1 MVGYIYNCRIQ
12 KTEAE
17 GLGVQGQYELHSEPE
32 TNLASTKKDLVSKPE
47 QNQTNTQS
55 LKEEN
60 NPGVVAYVS
69 NLSPWEADG
78 ALWFWS

>member
-32 TNLASTKKDLVSKPE
+32 TNLASTKKDLVSKPDKLTSK
-47 QNQTNTQS
+47 QKQS
-55 LKEEN
+55 QDNKKQKRNKET
-60 NPGVVAYVS
+60 
-69 NLSPWEADG
+69 
-78 ALWFWS
+78 